1 MKSILSIYHHI
12 ISRGRDLPV
21 CAPNAIPSP
30 KRAKKRAIGTSI
42 GWGDARGSVAIRIT
56 NIRRK
61 APMYWTAI
69 VSGNEDESDKTYLV
83 KED

>member
-1 MKSILSIYHHI
+1 MSSQNLQKSKCSI
-12 ISRGRDLPV
+12 PV
-21 CAPNAIPSP
+21 CAPKAIPSP

-42 GWGDARGSVAIRIT
+42 GWGDARGSVAMRIT

-61 APMYWTAI
+61 APMYWFGN
-69 VSGNEDESDKTYLV
+69 VSKNEDGSNKAYLV